1 MQEVEELKQMS
12 QRQELPGMV
21 RGDIPVEES
30 LRISNTKHKLFL
42 GFLKIIPMVLAIM
55 FLLNTILSY
64 FYIDWPT
71 ISYISSVGLIPW
83 LFIYFA
89 ACVFHF
95 CKYHKMF
102 LWYILINNVLCWIDY
117 KFTIPVSN
125 KSLFLIHIIVA
136 GIFLFLVL
144 YYHQKCRK
152 HKT

>member
-1 MQEVEELKQMS
+1 MEELKQMPAN
-12 QRQELPGMV
+12 QGLPEMG
-21 RGDIPVEES
+21 REDTPAEEN

-42 GFLKIIPMVLAIM
+42 GFLKVIPMVLAIM

-89 ACVFHF
+89 ADVFHF

-102 LWYILINNVLCWIDY
+102 LWYILANNVLCWLDY
-117 KFTIPVSN
+117 KFTLPISN
-125 KSLFLIHIIVA
+125 RSLFLIHMVVA
-136 GIFLFLVL
+136 GLFLFLAL
-144 YYHQKCRK
+144 YFHQKCH
-152 HKT
+152 HKKL

>member
-89 ACVFHF
+89 ADVFHF
-95 CKYHKMF
+95 CQYHKMF
-102 LWYILINNVLCWIDY
+102 LWYILVNNVLCWIDY

-125 KSLFLIHIIVA
+125 KSLFLIHIMVA